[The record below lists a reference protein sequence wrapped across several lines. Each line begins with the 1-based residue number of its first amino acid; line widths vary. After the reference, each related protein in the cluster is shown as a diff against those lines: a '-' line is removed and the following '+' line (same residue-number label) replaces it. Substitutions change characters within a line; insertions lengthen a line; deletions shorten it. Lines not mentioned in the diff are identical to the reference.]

1 LENQGLHLTTAT
13 PNHAMFIPRA
23 IVQSPRRHIHR
34 CAPRLWRLNHHGRP
48 HPRGNGQQEEHQNGT
63 EQKQGQEKQQ
73 KEEQNAALPAPGE
86 GEPIT
91 LDVSGGQSTVRLA
104 QLGPLVVNADG
115 TTGRVNNW
123 AEMTA
128 MERETTLRLLNK
140 RNKARLDA
148 LKAKADQAG
157 TGDAGSSTSSGS
169 S

>member
-1 LENQGLHLTTAT
+1 ML
-13 PNHAMFIPRA
+13 IPRA
-23 IVQSPRRHIHR
+23 IVQSPHRHIYR
-34 CAPRLWRLNHHGRP
+34 CAPGLWRLHHHGRP
-48 HPRGNGQQEEHQNGT
+48 HPPRVGGQQQQQQQENQQEQQEK
-63 EQKQGQEKQQ
+63 EQKEG
-73 KEEQNAALPAPGE
+73 QNAALPAPGA

-148 LKAKADQAG
+148 LKAKDGQSG
-157 TGDAGSSTSSGS
+157 TGDAGGSASSGRP
-169 S
+169 